1 MKKNNIK
8 IIIAA
13 ALNLAVCLTL
23 LILLVPEKVPFLTTP
38 SGKIAVVGSKW
49 FLLFGIVFPAVF
61 AALFITT
68 KKESVKIIMTQLII
82 LFLYENMLGYSYFCT
97 EKVFVVGT
105 QSLILN
111 TLSLF
116 LPLSIFTFYY
126 GARLKGMPYKHV
138 LGIRSKHT
146 TTTEFI
152 WTQSH
157 ITAHHGYMISG
168 FFMFITSMVFVF
180 VNQIIVESLLF
191 VLLFVIPRIYTI
203 REAKKMSKKYNEM
216 NERKEKQQI
225 FKDLERELAEEKTAK
240 ENQENQEKK

>member
-13 ALNLAVCLTL
+13 SLNLAVCLTL
-23 LILLVPEKVPFLTTP
+23 LILLVPEEVPYLTTP
-38 SGKIAVVGSKW
+38 SGNIAVMGSKW
-49 FLLFGIVFPAVF
+49 FLLLGIVFPLVF
-61 AALFITT
+61 ATLFVAT
-68 KKESVKIIMTQLII
+68 KKESVKIIMTELII

-97 EKVFVVGT
+97 EKTFLVGT
-105 QSLILN
+105 PSLISN

-116 LPLSIFTFYY
+116 LPIAILTFYY
-126 GARLKGMPYKHV
+126 GARLKAMPYKHV

-146 TTTEFI
+146 TTTQFI

-157 ITAHHGYMISG
+157 ITAHHGYMVSG

-180 VNQIIVESLLF
+180 VNQIIVESAIF
-191 VLLFVIPRIYTI
+191 VLLFVIPRIYVI
-203 REAKKMSKKYNEM
+203 QEAKKMSKKYNEM

-225 FKDLERELAEEKTAK
+225 FKDLERELAEEKEK
-240 ENQENQEKK
+240 EEKNKG

>member
-1 MKKNNIK
+1 MKKNNLK

-13 ALNLAVCLTL
+13 TLNLAVCLTL
-23 LILLVPEKVPFLTTP
+23 LILLVPEKVPYLTTP
-38 SGKIAVVGSKW
+38 GGNIAVVGSKW
-49 FLLFGIVFPAVF
+49 FLLFGIVLPLAF

-68 KKESVKIIMTQLII
+68 KKESVKIIMAELII

-97 EKVFVVGT
+97 ENTFVIGKP
-105 QSLILN
+105 SLISN

-116 LPLSIFTFYY
+116 LPLAILTFYY
-126 GARLKGMPYKHV
+126 GARLKTMPYKHV

-157 ITAHHGYMISG
+157 ISAHHGYMISG

-180 VNQIIVESLLF
+180 VNQIIVESLIF
-191 VLLFVIPRIYTI
+191 VILFVIPRIYVI
-203 REAKKMSKKYNEM
+203 HEAKKMSKKYNEM
-216 NERKEKQQI
+216 NARKEKQQI
-225 FKDLERELAEEKTAK
+225 FKDLERELAEEKA
-240 ENQENQEKK
+240 NQEKQEKK

>member
-23 LILLVPEKVPFLTTP
+23 LILLVPNNVPYLTAP
-38 SGKIAVVGSKW
+38 SGKIAVIGSKW
-49 FLLFGIVFPAVF
+49 FLLLGIILPAVF
-61 AALFITT
+61 ATLFVTT
-68 KKESVKIIMTQLII
+68 KKESVKIIMAELII

-97 EKVFVVGT
+97 ESAFDVGT
-105 QSLILN
+105 QSLISN

-116 LPLSIFTFYY
+116 LPLSMFTFYY
-126 GARLKGMPYKHV
+126 GIRLKTMPYKHI

-146 TTTEFI
+146 ATTQFI

-180 VNQIIVESLLF
+180 VNQIIVESSIF
-191 VLLFVIPRIYTI
+191 VLLFVIPRIYVI
-203 REAKKMSKKYNEM
+203 HEAKKMSKKYNEM

-225 FKDLERELAEEKTAK
+225 FKDLERELAEEKEK
-240 ENQENQEKK
+240 EEKNKG